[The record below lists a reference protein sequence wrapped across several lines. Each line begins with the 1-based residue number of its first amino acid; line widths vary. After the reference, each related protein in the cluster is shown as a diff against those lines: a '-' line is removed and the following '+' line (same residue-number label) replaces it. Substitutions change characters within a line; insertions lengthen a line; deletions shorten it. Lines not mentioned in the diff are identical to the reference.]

1 MEMQNL
7 MQQMSGMFSM
17 NVSKDLLQGTTLTS
31 TNSDKSFSTEMNKQ
45 MKKMDSSLGTDK
57 AKMNDSVKTDNSV
70 NASSVQ
76 NVNDARQ
83 QQLQTTDAGQNVSSI
98 VEDEFEKLDPEIQE
112 VIVSC
117 YIQIQVQVSVCLQ
130 ISPQELDATL
140 DQMGLSLLDL
150 QNLSNTQ
157 ALVLRVSGEQSVTA
171 LLTNENLQNQVQD
184 IFDMVNEM
192 TKKLMEELQIFDSD
206 FADLMGQMEESL
218 MDVMKQ
224 FLPEEIISK
233 DEAEATVANILKD
246 TKECLKQEDTLEKP
260 DKELPE
266 ALEKTKVPEAM
277 VTEEN
282 ISQVSKTA
290 VYETT
295 METVNATMVETTSD
309 NSSKEEKDDDV
320 MLNQTVV
327 KTFETQEKVKVEID
341 VSSEHQEFQQK
352 EEKDTPL
359 FEQLVDNIS
368 NAKVV
373 QTENVQ
379 ERVEVTQQM
388 REIVEQV
395 IETIKVTVTADT
407 SEMSIQLNPEN
418 LGKVNLSVV
427 AKEGH
432 ITAQFVTENE
442 MAKHALE
449 AQIQQLK
456 ETLTEQGLK
465 VDKVEVGVSDFSFQQ
480 GGQASAE
487 EQKENQRN
495 EHAKQVHRSLN
506 LADINDISDLT
517 EEEELAVKI
526 MRSNGGQVDYIA

>member
-1 MEMQNL
+1 
-7 MQQMSGMFSM
+7 
-17 NVSKDLLQGTTLTS
+17 
-31 TNSDKSFSTEMNKQ
+31 
-45 MKKMDSSLGTDK
+45 
-57 AKMNDSVKTDNSV
+57 
-70 NASSVQ
+70 
-76 NVNDARQ
+76 
-83 QQLQTTDAGQNVSSI
+83 
-98 VEDEFEKLDPEIQE
+98 
-112 VIVSC
+112 
-117 YIQIQVQVSVCLQ
+117 
-130 ISPQELDATL
+130 
-140 DQMGLSLLDL
+140 
-150 QNLSNTQ
+150 
-157 ALVLRVSGEQSVTA
+157 
-171 LLTNENLQNQVQD
+171 
-184 IFDMVNEM
+184 
-192 TKKLMEELQIFDSD
+192 
-206 FADLMGQMEESL
+206 
-218 MDVMKQ
+218 
-224 FLPEEIISK
+224 
-233 DEAEATVANILKD
+233 
-246 TKECLKQEDTLEKP
+246 LKQEDSTKLEEYLAGDGVTDEDVPLDAKP
-260 DKELPE
+260 VAGELMME
-266 ALEKTKVPEAM
+266 TVKATTVGNSSDDIHDEKGNDDLIA
-277 VTEEN
+277 N
-282 ISQVSKTA
+282 QAVSKT
-290 VYETT
+290 V
-295 METVNATMVETTSD
+295 D
-309 NSSKEEKDDDV
+309 
-320 MLNQTVV
+320 
-327 KTFETQEKVKVEID
+327 TQEKVKVEVD
-341 VSSEHQEFQQK
+341 VSSEHKEFQQK

-373 QTENVQ
+373 QNENVQ

-465 VDKVEVGVSDFSFQQ
+465 VDKVEVSVSDFSFQQ
-480 GGQASAE
+480 GSQASAE

-526 MRSNGGQVDYIA
+526 MRINGGQVDYIA

>member
-17 NVSKDLLQGTTLTS
+17 NVSKDLLQGTTLMS
-31 TNSDKSFSTEMNKQ
+31 TNSDKNFSTEMNKQ

-70 NASSVQ
+70 NTSSVQ

-83 QQLQTTDAGQNVSSI
+83 QQLQTTDAGQNISSI

-117 YIQIQVQVSVCLQ
+117 YIQIQVQISVSLQ

-140 DQMGLSLLDL
+140 EQMGLSLLDL

-157 ALVLRVSGEQSVTA
+157 ALVLKVSGEQSVTA
-171 LLTNENLQNQVQD
+171 LLTNEELQNQVQD

-192 TKKLMEELQIFDSD
+192 TQNLMEELQIFDSD
-206 FADLMGQMEESL
+206 FADLMGQMEASL
-218 MDVMKQ
+218 LDTMKQ
-224 FLPEEIISK
+224 FLPEKIISGN
-233 DEAEATVANILKD
+233 EAEDVVANILND
-246 TKECLKQEDTLEKP
+246 TKDYLKQEDSTKLEEYLAGDGVTDEDVPLGAKP
-260 DKELPE
+260 VAGELMME
-266 ALEKTKVPEAM
+266 TVKATTVGNSSDDIHDEKGNDDLIA
-277 VTEEN
+277 N
-282 ISQVSKTA
+282 QAVSKT
-290 VYETT
+290 V
-295 METVNATMVETTSD
+295 D
-309 NSSKEEKDDDV
+309 
-320 MLNQTVV
+320 
-327 KTFETQEKVKVEID
+327 TQEKVKVEVD
-341 VSSEHQEFQQK
+341 VSSEHKEFQQK

-465 VDKVEVGVSDFSFQQ
+465 VDKVEVSVSDFSFQQ

>member
-1 MEMQNL
+1 M
-7 MQQMSGMFSM
+7 
-17 NVSKDLLQGTTLTS
+17 
-31 TNSDKSFSTEMNKQ
+31 
-45 MKKMDSSLGTDK
+45 
-57 AKMNDSVKTDNSV
+57 
-70 NASSVQ
+70 
-76 NVNDARQ
+76 
-83 QQLQTTDAGQNVSSI
+83 
-98 VEDEFEKLDPEIQE
+98 
-112 VIVSC
+112 
-117 YIQIQVQVSVCLQ
+117 
-130 ISPQELDATL
+130 
-140 DQMGLSLLDL
+140 
-150 QNLSNTQ
+150 
-157 ALVLRVSGEQSVTA
+157 
-171 LLTNENLQNQVQD
+171 
-184 IFDMVNEM
+184 
-192 TKKLMEELQIFDSD
+192 
-206 FADLMGQMEESL
+206 
-218 MDVMKQ
+218 
-224 FLPEEIISK
+224 
-233 DEAEATVANILKD
+233 
-246 TKECLKQEDTLEKP
+246 
-260 DKELPE
+260 
-266 ALEKTKVPEAM
+266 
-277 VTEEN
+277 
-282 ISQVSKTA
+282 
-290 VYETT
+290 
-295 METVNATMVETTSD
+295 
-309 NSSKEEKDDDV
+309 
-320 MLNQTVV
+320 
-327 KTFETQEKVKVEID
+327 
-341 VSSEHQEFQQK
+341 
-352 EEKDTPL
+352 
-359 FEQLVDNIS
+359 DNIS

-465 VDKVEVGVSDFSFQQ
+465 VDKVEVSVSDFSFQQ